1 LKLEINVTL
10 HYPPLITL
18 TSITVYCISCS
29 GRKCKQSEKPFTM
42 SAYETDADGLPVGQ
56 SNSTVLPYNVEPR
69 CFTKQM
75 VKEGFMLT
83 TDGSLYLTGD
93 SQLVP
98 GVLYCVEYYAEAGA
112 QVDAVLQAFVCGEDT
127 QNSWMFIFLMV
138 NSMASI
144 VCLALTL
151 LVYNTLPSLQNSRNY
166 YVKPYIAVELMS
178 FLCAVIKDITN
189 DIHGYTC
196 VLYGISY
203 LHCYHS
209 LINSYHIFHTT

>member
-1 LKLEINVTL
+1 MTIEVRNKRYFALSPINYTNE
-10 HYPPLITL
+10 Y
-18 TSITVYCISCS
+18 YISCS
-29 GRKCKQSEKPFTM
+29 DWKCTQREKPFTM

-56 SNSTVLPYNVEPR
+56 SNSTVVPYNVEPR

-75 VKEGFMLT
+75 VKDGFMLT

-93 SQLVP
+93 HQRVP
-98 GVLYCVEYYAEAGA
+98 DVLYCVEYYAEAGA

-127 QNSWMFIFLMV
+127 QNGWMFIFLMV

-151 LVYNTLPSLQNSRNY
+151 LVYNTLPSFQNSRNY